1 MEQIADLKVGQKIK
15 KIRELRNF
23 TQEYMADKLAISQT
37 SYGNLER
44 EETEITL
51 KRLLQVAQILE
62 VKIGDLL
69 GFDENKMLVGNMTNN
84 TTGVINGLIYNNE
97 SFERER
103 KLYEERISDLQK
115 TVDNLQKTVE
125 KLLEK

>member
-1 MEQIADLKVGQKIK
+1 
-15 KIRELRNF
+15 
-23 TQEYMADKLAISQT
+23 
-37 SYGNLER
+37 LER

-62 VKIGDLL
+62 IKVGDLL

-84 TTGVINGLIYNNE
+84 SPTQAGVIYNNE

-103 KLYEERISDLQK
+103 KLYEERISDLKKNIQF
-115 TVDNLQKTVE
+115 
-125 KLLEK
+125 LEESIAKQWNK

>member
-1 MEQIADLKVGQKIK
+1 MEQVSDLKVGQKIK

-62 VKIGDLL
+62 IKIGDLL
-69 GFDENKMLVGNMTNN
+69 GFDENKMLVGNMNHN
-84 TTGVINGLIYNNE
+84 TKSVLNGVVYNHE

>member
-1 MEQIADLKVGQKIK
+1 MEKVSDLKVGQKIK

-62 VKIGDLL
+62 IKISDLL

-84 TTGVINGLIYNNE
+84 SPTQAGVIYNHE